1 MRSLLG
7 GFGGKESTCQCRRCG
22 FYPWVGTIPWRRKWQ
37 PTPVLLSGESPGQ
50 RSLVGYS
57 PWGHR
62 VRHGLVAEYA
72 CNHVQGFHFLHLLAS
87 ICYLWYF
94 WWWPFWPEWGD
105 ISLWF
110 LISIFLIKDKDVEHL
125 FINLLAIC
133 VSSLEKCPFFSWVV
147 FWYWV
152 LWAIYICWI
161 LLPYQSYRASLVPQ
175 W

>member
-7 GFGGKESTCQCRRCG
+7 GFGGKESTCQRRRCG

-62 VRHGLVAEYA
+62 VRHGLVTEYA

-110 LISIFLIKDKDVEHL
+110 LISISKIGDHQRSVKLWRDIVRAPTAEYSGF
-125 FINLLAIC
+125 FIAGQT
-133 VSSLEKCPFFSWVV
+133 ET
-147 FWYWV
+147 
-152 LWAIYICWI
+152 
-161 LLPYQSYRASLVPQ
+161 
-175 W
+175 